1 MINLDVNVHPNK
13 SEVGFQNKRLIYE
26 VVRRGIIK
34 VLSTRIGM
42 FAVNDVKS
50 QSIEEFDASKSQG
63 QTNSKEKTNQKE
75 FYEKR
80 PSLLE
85 NRYLPV

>member
-13 SEVGFQNKRLIYE
+13 SEVRFQNKRLIYE